1 MYRRTIEQS
10 ILLCLVNVKKT
21 LHLPCRLKTQRLLNS
36 SWTNTQEENI
46 MSKSKTPMTNTAAAR
61 IQGAQ
66 AKANGGQV
74 AKGSFAARAQRAAA
88 KNSK

>member
-1 MYRRTIEQS
+1 
-10 ILLCLVNVKKT
+10 
-21 LHLPCRLKTQRLLNS
+21 
-36 SWTNTQEENI
+36 
-46 MSKSKTPMTNTAAAR
+46 MSKSKTPMTNTAGAR